1 MGQVAT
7 RTHTCLNRETFSN
20 YSIFKMISLS
30 DSLNWTLYT
39 AQPILVSIC
48 LLSGESGTRT
58 HEPEGADLQSAAIA
72 AMRSRHVYISIYL
85 PRYSYYTTCYI
96 SCQILWEF
104 IFSLSLWRLLYST
117 TLFSNCQICS
127 RPRSGGVLELF
138 DSSII
143 ASILKKSNNLWK
155 YLSKWGGCL
164 LQPQSNH
171 DSERALSDHLN
182 VFRLPERSKGFRR
195 FLCALRGIRT
205 PDFLCRK
212 QTLYPLN
219 YEGRVEPVENT
230 ISTASTF
237 CERVLD
243 SQVLMTGL
251 EPARLYR
258 HNPLKVACLPNSTT
272 WACFYSNVWSLQRE
286 SNSRPLS
293 YQESA
298 LPLSYEGKSLSA
310 GFDTRISPLLEA
322 FLTLKL

>member
-1 MGQVAT
+1 MRRLPT
-7 RTHTCLNRETFSN
+7 T
-20 YSIFKMISLS
+20 
-30 DSLNWTLYT
+30 T
-39 AQPILVSIC
+39 AIKSWF
-48 LLSGESGTRT
+48 R
-58 HEPEGADLQSAAIA
+58 EGAK
-72 AMRSRHVYISIYL
+72 RS
-85 PRYSYYTTCYI
+85 
-96 SCQILWEF
+96 
-104 IFSLSLWRLLYST
+104 
-117 TLFSNCQICS
+117 
-127 RPRSGGVLELF
+127 
-138 DSSII
+138 
-143 ASILKKSNNLWK
+143 
-155 YLSKWGGCL
+155 
-164 LQPQSNH
+164 
-171 DSERALSDHLN
+171 SER
-182 VFRLPERSKGFRR
+182 FRLPERSKGFRR

-205 PDFLCRK
+205 PDFLFRK

-272 WACFYSNVWSLQRE
+272 WACFYSNVLSLQRE